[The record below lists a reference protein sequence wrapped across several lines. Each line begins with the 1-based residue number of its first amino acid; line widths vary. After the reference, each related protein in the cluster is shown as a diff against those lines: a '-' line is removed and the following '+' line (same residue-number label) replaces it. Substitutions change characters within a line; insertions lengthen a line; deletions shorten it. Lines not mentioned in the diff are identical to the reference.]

1 MNIFFKKNILHI
13 IFLQI
18 FIFVFF
24 VSSAQAILTEGV
36 GNWGMS
42 NPSMVST
49 TYEKFTDTIGATSK
63 VNKCRSLF
71 LVKDNTYTKI
81 RDVFA
86 GDADCVE
93 GTDDCADASA
103 FDEDKDGNPSVEA
116 NAKFCVVKK
125 GLTKGLDINNDL
137 NFPDELTT
145 PTSVARGVD
154 YNDCEHIFASKDNRW
169 AERLSGTTCPYIG
182 WTPVQDL
189 SAVPEAL
196 GVKWPKDVEN
206 PDTLSMAWDEFGRR
220 HIYVFKGNKSREY
233 TDFNRPYFYKTDD
246 KGLSYSICT
255 FFETTYSS
263 LANLNCTKIG
273 DANYPPTLATL
284 SNQTAM
290 VGKFFN
296 YNVRASDLDGD
307 KLIWK
312 YKIDGVDVS
321 SSNSK
326 DFTYCSSGS
335 IESTCTVG
343 DACVNTDTVPVAGT
357 CKKWTISFGDTSQNN
372 VKKIYTT
379 APPFT
384 INKKITVTV
393 GDDDG
398 KGAGT
403 VNATD
408 TESFDLSVIKTG
420 LAITSTPVKFV
431 RVTSEFASYA
441 YDVEAYDPDNYY
453 PLTYSWNFVSPST
466 AFPEGLNASSIN
478 QYNGLIMGTIAGTGK
493 NTVKVTV
500 TNSNTPPAST
510 TQAFT
515 IESVDNYCGNNVT
528 STYGILADYYE
539 ECDDG
544 NIDSTDK
551 CDTYDKNG
559 YGECKATFCGDGKI
573 ETPNGRDFSS
583 AQPIDQTSGFNE
595 ECDDGTGTGAGR
607 GSNDY
612 KTQPTDLPNPANPTG
627 KDAGSCIIDID
638 ESPKGIYP
646 GMNYFYDAEE
656 VPGSKLA
663 GISIVPDGATSNH
676 LYSATGYI
684 GTQSSDFL
692 AVDPTKIFT
701 LKGKFKSTGSLPSLL
716 YFGLSP
722 YDINKNSITDYMV
735 VRTGNDARIS
745 SATATNI
752 ITANGV
758 SGWTQPSHKKL
769 GFYFDG
775 DTSHLPDYV
784 HIPGYSN
791 VVDGDTNIV
800 VTGFLPIEV
809 LNRIDPGVTVVKNH
823 HDNSTHLYVASA
835 GANVPVGSFTNF
847 SGTITGEGFGNDP
860 NMFRLG
866 TKYVKILILPNYQQD
881 SSYSLEFDDIVFGEG
896 GANSTHGCS
905 DARCGDGYYSQ
916 KGVNGI
922 SGGGDDE
929 ECDDFGWGWG
939 DNTDQCTDTCTLTGC
954 GDGTTQNPNGLK
966 TGGSSNIGNE
976 VCDDGVIGD
985 RPSIVNPS
993 ISNPSVPET
1002 GKCLIDETK
1011 FSSNYGCVNARC
1023 GDGYFSALGPNG
1035 VVGPV
1040 GPTNDDEM
1048 CDDGDVV
1055 DTNNDTC
1062 DTIGTNSNSDGPCT
1076 FTFLGD
1082 GTSQAPNGYDFSEV
1096 CDDGDTD
1103 VSDDCNTF
1111 GGPGGAGLGTDAF
1124 GHTIGGTDA
1133 GTKTRC
1139 GDGYYQFLNGE
1150 GTGGPAP
1157 SDGHEQCDGL
1167 ELNSKTCTSPEVGNF
1182 TSGTLACNLNC
1193 TFNTAG
1199 CVSTCK
1205 FDDSLAV
1212 FDACV
1217 FGP

>member
-612 KTQPTDLPNPANPTG
+612 KTQSTTGSNPIG
-627 KDAGSCIIDID
+627 KDAGNCIIDID
-638 ESPKGIYP
+638 ESPKGIFNQSGSTTFVGGPTKAHYWSFNENGGGLANDIVVSADNLISYKTP
-646 GMNYFYDAEE
+646 ILPVSANWVGGKYNNGVEFVGDSYFRKQL
-656 VPGSKLA
+656 S
-663 GISIVPDGATSNH
+663 T
-676 LYSATGYI
+676 TGYTATDSVTLSVWFQKTSDI
-684 GTQSSDFL
+684 ISGAYGQIDPILTVTNISDGGPSYLVGINESQSIQAGWST
-692 AVDPTKIFT
+692 AIIN
-701 LKGKFKSTGSLPSLL
+701 KSTGTKLINDSLWHHLVVVVDPISAIPVVKLYVDGILISTDPIDGSL
-716 YFGLSP
+716 YP
-722 YDINKNSITDYMV
+722 TIKNTVSIGGWDCPAC
-735 VRTGNDARIS
+735 GNTYSYLDAGKVDDARIYS
-745 SATATNI
+745 TALTDDEI
-752 ITANGV
+752 
-758 SGWTQPSHKKL
+758 K
-769 GFYFDG
+769 D
-775 DTSHLPDYV
+775 
-784 HIPGYSN
+784 
-791 VVDGDTNIV
+791 
-800 VTGFLPIEV
+800 
-809 LNRIDPGVTVVKNH
+809 
-823 HDNSTHLYVASA
+823 LY
-835 GANVPVGSFTNF
+835 N
-847 SGTITGEGFGNDP
+847 GEG
-860 NMFRLG
+860 
-866 TKYVKILILPNYQQD
+866 
-881 SSYSLEFDDIVFGEG
+881 
-896 GANSTHGCS
+896 HGCS
-905 DARCGDGYYSQ
+905 TARCGDGYFTPAIEQ
-916 KGVNGI
+916 
-922 SGGGDDE
+922 
-929 ECDDFGWGWG
+929 CDDFGWGWG
-939 DNTDQCTDTCTLTGC
+939 DNTDQCTDNCTLTGC
-954 GDGTTQNPNGLK
+954 GDGVIQNPNGLK
-966 TGGSSNIGNE
+966 TFGKSPYQGE
-976 VCDDGVIGD
+976 EDCDDFGTNAGQDPTDDEIGTTE
-985 RPSIVNPS
+985 S
-993 ISNPSVPET
+993 
-1002 GKCLIDETK
+1002 GKCIIDLPTL
-1011 FSSNYGCVNARC
+1011 GCIDARC
-1023 GDGYFSALGPNG
+1023 GDNYFSAKGPDDT
-1035 VVGPV
+1035 VGTP
-1040 GPTNDDEM
+1040 DDEM
-1048 CDDGDVV
+1048 CDDGDVF

-1062 DTIGTNSNSDGPCT
+1062 NTKGTGPVDNDGTCSL
-1076 FTFLGD
+1076 TFLGD
-1082 GTSQAPNGYDFSEV
+1082 GIKQTPNGYNTACPFGTDEG

-1103 VSDDCNTF
+1103 PRDECNTF
-1111 GGPGGAGLGTDAF
+1111 CAPSGNPAGNCGTDAL
-1124 GHTIGGTDA
+1124 GHSIPCTGPSAAPSIT
-1133 GTKTRC
+1133 TC
-1139 GDGYYQFLNGE
+1139 GDGLLNNPTPNSTA
-1150 GTGGPAP
+1150 TGGPANNGLE
-1157 SDGHEQCDGL
+1157 DCDGTEGIVL
-1167 ELNSKTCTSPEVGNF
+1167 CSTLPQGFV
-1182 TSGTLACNLNC
+1182 SGTVSCGGPNGC
-1193 TFNTAG
+1193 TYDTST

-1205 FDDSLAV
+1205 FDDPLAV
-1212 FDACV
+1212 FNSCV